1 MINKE
6 EIMPSISAVIITYN
20 EEKNIARCIESVS
33 RVADE
38 ILVVDTFSTD
48 ATESISKNL
57 GATFIQHAFEGHI
70 EQKNFALSQAKHDYI
85 LSLDA
90 DEALSAELEASI
102 AAIKKDW
109 KHDGHECNRLT
120 SYCGQ
125 WIRHSGW
132 YPDPKIRLFDRKKAS
147 WGGINPHDRII
158 MAPDATTRH
167 IPGDILHYTFNSVAE
182 HVAQVN
188 KFSEI
193 KAEGLFKKGENISPL
208 RLVVEPLFKFFK
220 SYVLQAGFLDG
231 WYGLIISVNS
241 AHAIFLRYAKLY
253 EKNRASRDKK

>member
-1 MINKE
+1 
-6 EIMPSISAVIITYN
+6 MPSISAVIITYN
-20 EEKNIARCIESVS
+20 EEQNIARCIESVS

-38 ILVVDTFSTD
+38 IVVVDSFSTD
-48 ATESISKNL
+48 TTESICKNN

-70 EQKNFALSQAKHDYI
+70 EQKNFALSQARYDYI

-90 DEALSAELEASI
+90 DEALSPELEASI

-132 YPDPKIRLFDRKKAS
+132 YPDRKLRLFDRRKAR

-158 MAPDATTRH
+158 MDPDATTRRMQ
-167 IPGDILHYTFNSVAE
+167 GDLLHYTFSSIAE
-182 HVAQVN
+182 HIAQIN

-193 KAEGLFKKGENISPL
+193 KAEGLFRKGKKINLL
-208 RLVVEPLFKFFK
+208 RLMLEPLFKFFK
-220 SYVLQAGFLDG
+220 NYVVKAGFLDG
-231 WYGLIISVNS
+231 WYGLILCANS

-253 EKNRASRDKK
+253 EKNRAARDKK